1 MSDLRHEFLLEPDIV
16 YLNHGSFGA
25 TPRPV
30 FQVYQ
35 AWQLRMERQPVRFI
49 TEELFPALKRAREV
63 LGAYLGA
70 PGDDLVYI
78 PNATFGAN
86 LVARSLA
93 LQPGDEILTTD
104 HEYGACNNVWQYVAE
119 KTGAT
124 YIHQPI
130 ALPATTAE
138 AMVEQIWAGV
148 NERTRVIYLSHITS
162 PTALILPVEAICRR
176 ARAAGIITVID
187 GAHAPGQID
196 LDLEAMGADFYFG
209 NCHKWLMSP
218 KGAGFLYARPERQPT
233 IEPLV
238 VGWGWGAQREFS
250 FGSDFLDY
258 TQYLGTNDLSS
269 YLATPA
275 AVEFQANHDWS
286 AQRGRCHALARQAML
301 RIADLTGLP
310 PIYPDTRFQPPGGG
324 QSRSIYRNFSG
335 HLPEVI
341 SIEQGFYQQMAS
353 APLPIQADLKAFK
366 ARLYDRHRVEVPCV
380 RWRERQFVRVSIQ
393 AYNNQADVDAL
404 LAALAEELG

>member
-1 MSDLRHEFLLEPDIV
+1 MSNLRHEFLLEPDII

-30 FQVYQ
+30 FQAYQ

-49 TEELFPALKRAREV
+49 TEELFPALKQAREV
-63 LGAYLGA
+63 LGAYLGS

-119 KTGAT
+119 KTGAN

-138 AMVEQIWAGV
+138 EIVEQLWAGV

-162 PTALILPVEAICRR
+162 PTALIMPVEAICRR
-176 ARAAGIITVID
+176 AREAGILTVID

-196 LDLEAMGADFYFG
+196 LNLEAMAPDFYFG

-218 KGAGFLYARPERQPT
+218 KGAGFLYVRPERQAL

-238 VGWGWGAQREFS
+238 VGWGWGRQREFS

-258 TQYLGTNDLSS
+258 TQYLGTNDLSA
-269 YLATPA
+269 YLAAPA
-275 AVEFQANHDWS
+275 AVEFQETHDWP
-286 AQRGRCHALARQAML
+286 AQRARCHALARQVVE
-301 RIADLTGLP
+301 RVADLTGLP
-310 PIYPDTRFQPPGGG
+310 PIYPDAPPG
-324 QSRSIYRNFSG
+324 
-335 HLPEVI
+335 
-341 SIEQGFYQQMAS
+341 EQGFYAQMAC
-353 APLPIQADLKAFK
+353 APLPIQENLKAFK
-366 ARLYDRHRVEVPCV
+366 ARLYDRHRVEVPFV
-380 RWRERQFVRVSIQ
+380 QWRDRQFVRVSIQ
-393 AYNNQADVDAL
+393 AYNSEEDVDAL
-404 LAALAEELG
+404 LAALAEELR

>member
-1 MSDLRHEFLLEPDIV
+1 MSDLRHELLLEPDIV

-49 TEELFPALKRAREV
+49 TQELFPALKRAREV

-70 PGDDLVYI
+70 PVDDLVYI
-78 PNATFGAN
+78 PNATFGLN

-93 LQPGDEILTTD
+93 LHPGDEILTTD

-119 KTGAT
+119 KTGAS

-130 ALPATTAE
+130 ALPVTTAE
-138 AMVEQIWAGV
+138 EIVEQLWAGV

-162 PTALILPVEAICRR
+162 PTALIMPVEAICRR
-176 ARAAGIITVID
+176 AREAGIITVID

-196 LDLEAMGADFYFG
+196 LNLEAMAPDFYFG

-218 KGAGFLYARPERQPT
+218 KGAGFLYARPERQAM

-238 VGWGWGAQREFS
+238 VGWGWGRQRDLS

-258 TQYLGTNDLSS
+258 TQYLGTNDLSA
-269 YLATPA
+269 YLAVPA
-275 AVEFQANHDWS
+275 AVEFQTTHDWP
-286 AQRGRCHALARQAML
+286 AQRARCHALARQAME
-301 RIADLTGLP
+301 RIAELTGLP
-310 PIYPDTRFQPPGGG
+310 PIYPDIRFQPPGGDHH
-324 QSRSIYRNFSG
+324 NFDKWSNPG
-335 HLPEVI
+335 HLPEVT
-341 SIEQGFYQQMAS
+341 FYQQMAS
-353 APLPIQADLKAFK
+353 APLPIQKDLKSFK

-380 RWRERQFVRVSIQ
+380 QWQDRQFVRISIQ
-393 AYNNQADVDAL
+393 AYNSEEDVDAL
-404 LAALAEELG
+404 LAALADELR

>member
-1 MSDLRHEFLLEPDIV
+1 MSNLRHEFLLEPDVV

-49 TEELFPALKRAREV
+49 TEELFPALKQARDV

-86 LVARSLA
+86 LAARSLA

-119 KTGAT
+119 KTGAA

-130 ALPATTAE
+130 ALPVTTAE
-138 AMVEQIWAGV
+138 ELVEQLWAGV

-162 PTALILPVEAICRR
+162 PTALIMPVAAICHR
-176 ARAAGIITVID
+176 ARDAGIITVID

-196 LDLEAMGADFYFG
+196 LNLETMGPDFYFG

-238 VGWGWGAQREFS
+238 VGWAGG
-250 FGSDFLDY
+250 DN
-258 TQYLGTNDLSS
+258 GTSPSAPTSWTTPNIWAPTTCPPTWLCPRPWSS
-269 YLATPA
+269 RRPTTGRPSGRAATP
-275 AVEFQANHDWS
+275 WPGKLCCGS
-286 AQRGRCHALARQAML
+286 
-301 RIADLTGLP
+301 
-310 PIYPDTRFQPPGGG
+310 PI
-324 QSRSIYRNFSG
+324 
-335 HLPEVI
+335 
-341 SIEQGFYQQMAS
+341 
-353 APLPIQADLKAFK
+353 
-366 ARLYDRHRVEVPCV
+366 
-380 RWRERQFVRVSIQ
+380 
-393 AYNNQADVDAL
+393 
-404 LAALAEELG
+404 